1 MKWIEMKWN
10 EMKWNIIL
18 FWLKSI
24 LFLLKLIQV
33 DSKGKGNN
41 KLLNIYIKLQQSVNV
56 LA

>member
-18 FWLKSI
+18 FLLKLI
-24 LFLLKLIQV
+24 LFLLQLTQV
-33 DSKGKGNN
+33 NSKRKGNN
-41 KLLNIYIKLQQSVNV
+41 KLLKIYVKLQSVNV